1 MTFGEKLKK
10 LRSERNLT
18 QEDVAEKIFVT
29 RAAISKWETDKG
41 YPGIDIL
48 RLLAQYFVVTVDEL
62 ISDEDVNNKRREDD
76 RRARKCYFSAV
87 AFLIATAAFA
97 IAAAAADIPLLLVGS
112 GVFAVLYAIFGI
124 LSTPAYKRSA
134 RAFFRTRALLLIF
147 LIALIA
153 ALGILQGV

>member
-41 YPGIDIL
+41 YPGIDSL
-48 RLLAQYFVVTVDEL
+48 RLLAQYFGVTVDEL

-97 IAAAAADIPLLLVGS
+97 IAAAAADIPLLLIGS

-134 RAFFRTRALLLIF
+134 RAFFRTRALLLVF

>member
-1 MTFGEKLKK
+1 MNR
-10 LRSERNLT
+10 RSFIKNTL
-18 QEDVAEKIFVT
+18 
-29 RAAISKWETDKG
+29 
-41 YPGIDIL
+41 
-48 RLLAQYFVVTVDEL
+48 
-62 ISDEDVNNKRREDD
+62 
-76 RRARKCYFSAV
+76 
-87 AFLIATAAFA
+87 

-124 LSTPAYKRSA
+124 LSTPAYKRSD

>member
-41 YPGIDIL
+41 YPGIDSL
-48 RLLAQYFVVTVDEL
+48 RLLAQYFGVTVDEL

-76 RRARKCYFSAV
+76 RRARKCYFFAV
-87 AFLIATAAFA
+87 LFLIATATFA
-97 IAAAAADIPLLLVGS
+97 IAAAAADIPLLLIGS